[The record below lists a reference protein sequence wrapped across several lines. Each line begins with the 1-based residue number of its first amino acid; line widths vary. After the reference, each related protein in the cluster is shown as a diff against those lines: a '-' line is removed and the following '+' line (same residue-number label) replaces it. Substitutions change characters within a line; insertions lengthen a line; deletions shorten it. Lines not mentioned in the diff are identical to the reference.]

1 VSRGIFVRF
10 GGPGPDWSIETLAL
24 RLIINASGLFLASA
38 IVPGI
43 AIADWQ
49 SLLAG
54 SAIFAIVNM
63 LLRPLAYFL
72 SCCLIVVTFGL
83 FALVVNAALL
93 AATAWAAGQLGL
105 NFTIDGFWSAFLG
118 GLILT
123 LVSVAA
129 SIVVRRPGDRSR
141 GTRS

>member
-1 VSRGIFVRF
+1 MSRGIFVRF
-10 GGPGPDWSIETLAL
+10 DGPGPDWSIETLVL

-43 AIADWQ
+43 RIGDWQ

-72 SCCLIVVTFGL
+72 SFCLIMVTFGF
-83 FALVVNAALL
+83 FALVVNALLL
-93 AATAWAAGQLGL
+93 ALTAWAAGQLDL
-105 NFTIDGFWSAFLG
+105 NFTIDGFWSAFFG
-118 GLILT
+118 ALIIT
-123 LVSVAA
+123 LVSVLA
-129 SIVVRRPGDRSR
+129 SIVVRRPVGR
-141 GTRS
+141 